1 MNYGKMNADG
11 EKGNTVK
18 IGKQRLK
25 GILRNTSR
33 LSVDPGKKYK
43 VLLDS
48 PGEVSEIRLA
58 VLPDMKT
65 GDNEVKIEVY
75 AFSLNFGDLLC
86 VKGLY
91 PTMPDYPFTPG
102 FEVSGKIIE
111 TGRNVSRF
119 KKGDSVIAVMSHD
132 LGGHSQI
139 VVSDERFVV
148 KKPDSVT

>member
-102 FEVSGKIIE
+102 FEVSGAI
-111 TGRNVSRF
+111 S
-119 KKGDSVIAVMSHD
+119 
-132 LGGHSQI
+132 
-139 VVSDERFVV
+139 
-148 KKPDSVT
+148 